1 MQKTFL
7 HPTRWGRDEGERGGV
22 TVQEEG
28 RQLKWSEEGRSISSQ
43 YKSFGYLVETFI
55 VKMKR
60 NMKDER
66 QGGRKGRGGSR

>member
-1 MQKTFL
+1 M
-7 HPTRWGRDEGERGGV
+7 

-55 VKMKR
+55 MEHWCEDEAEYEA
-60 NMKDER
+60 DER
-66 QGGRKGRGGSR
+66 Q

>member
-1 MQKTFL
+1 M
-7 HPTRWGRDEGERGGV
+7 

-28 RQLKWSEEGRSISSQ
+28 RQLKWREEGRSISSQ

-55 VKMKR
+55 MEHWCEDEAEYEA
-60 NMKDER
+60 DER